1 MKKTLAC
8 MAAGLLISSAPAFA
22 EDWTGKI
29 SDAMCGAKKHS
40 AEHDGKKITDH
51 DCVQMC
57 ADGQKAKYVFV
68 TGDKVY
74 KVANQDFAGLKTH
87 AGHEVVLSGDMK
99 GDTVTV
105 AKIAMPA
112 AKK

>member
-1 MKKTLAC
+1 MKKSVACLA
-8 MAAGLLISSAPAFA
+8 AALLMGTAPAFA
-22 EDWTGKI
+22 ADWTGKI
-29 SDAMCGAKKHS
+29 SDAMCGAKKHA

-57 ADGQKAKYVFV
+57 NEGQKAKYVFV
-68 TGDKVY
+68 VGDKIY

-99 GDTVTV
+99 DDTVTV
-105 AKIAMPA
+105 TKITMPA